1 MRAMD
6 SLQNCNAGAWG
17 QTMTE
22 QQRDTMLT
30 EVRDGLGRVE
40 ARTAK
45 LLTVDEW
52 SVFMRAVFETMVSEP
67 RIQRGLEAVKQM
79 RRSAAPCSAATA
91 AA

>member
-1 MRAMD
+1 
-6 SLQNCNAGAWG
+6 
-17 QTMTE
+17 MTE

-30 EVRDGLGRVE
+30 EVRDGLGQVRDGLGRVE

-52 SVFMRAVFETMVSEP
+52 AVFMRAVFETMVSEP

-79 RRSAAPCSAATA
+79 RRSA
-91 AA
+91 